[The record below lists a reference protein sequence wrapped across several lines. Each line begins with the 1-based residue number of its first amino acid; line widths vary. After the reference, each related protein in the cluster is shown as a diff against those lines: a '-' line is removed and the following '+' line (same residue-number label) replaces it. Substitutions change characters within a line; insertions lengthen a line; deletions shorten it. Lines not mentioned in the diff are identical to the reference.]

1 MKIIARGKLEY
12 IQVFTQRD
20 PKYPNAIR
28 ITECIIE
35 AGVRMEK
42 MQDIS
47 IQCSTAILKENI
59 VKLLELG
66 GKNVNLECEYVF
78 FDNNYKLIKV
88 L

>member
-1 MKIIARGKLEY
+1 MKITARGKLEY
-12 IQVFTQRD
+12 IQAFTRRN
-20 PKYPNAIR
+20 PKYPNAIH

-47 IQCSTAILKENI
+47 IECSTAVLKKNILK
-59 VKLLELG
+59 LLDYQ
-66 GKNVNLECEYVF
+66 GKEVYLECEYVF
-78 FDNNYKLIKV
+78 FDNKYQLIKV